1 MSRPA
6 RSPTDRGTKEVIFLP
21 RKRLFKW
28 IRRIFLLA
36 LLAALCALGVLV
48 YEGYAFYRD
57 ALAEQSLED
66 RVADIRSNPSY
77 TVLSDLPQTY
87 LDAVVAVEDHRFYQH
102 FGVDVFSIGRAVW
115 QNLTTQSL
123 AEGGSTIT
131 QQLAKNQY
139 FTQEKRLERKFAE
152 IFVAVEMESVC
163 SKQEIFELYVN
174 TIYFGSGYYGIY
186 DAAMGYYNKE
196 PSELTDTE
204 CVMLAGLPNAP
215 SAYSPDVSPEL
226 AGQRMRQVIRCMTEQ
241 GVLSEEEASR
251 LFG

>member
-1 MSRPA
+1 MKKILKHLVILWLLFMLVA
-6 RSPTDRGTKEVIFLP
+6 VGGITFKGYQLYKEAVSS
-21 RKRLFKW
+21 
-28 IRRIFLLA
+28 
-36 LLAALCALGVLV
+36 V
-48 YEGYAFYRD
+48 
-57 ALAEQSLED
+57 SLETKFEEMKQGEH
-66 RVADIRSNPSY
+66 Y
-77 TVLSDLPQTY
+77 TNYEELPEIYIQ
-87 LDAVVAVEDHRFYQH
+87 AVISVEDKRFFQH
-102 FGVDVFSIGRAVW
+102 PGIDVKSICRAIIHNIQAGALV
-115 QNLTTQSL
+115 
-123 AEGGSTIT
+123 EGGSTIT

-251 LFG
+251 LFGKQ

>member
-1 MSRPA
+1 M
-6 RSPTDRGTKEVIFLP
+6 
-21 RKRLFKW
+21 KW
-28 IRRIFLLA
+28 IRRIGKLVLA
-36 LLAALCALGVLV
+36 VVTAVFCLGILAAAVFGVKGYLMSREAL
-48 YEGYAFYRD
+48 EK
-57 ALAEQSLED
+57 EP
-66 RVADIRSNPSY
+66 VAQMAGEIRSMEHFTTFDELP
-77 TVLSDLPQTY
+77 DLY
-87 LDAVVAVEDHRFYQH
+87 VKAVVAAEDQRFWTHGGY
-102 FGVDVFSIGRAVW
+102 DLIAIGRALW
-115 QNLTTQSL
+115 NDLRTLSF

-241 GVLSEEEASR
+241 GVLSAEDASR
-251 LFG
+251 LFGKQ